1 MDFQGARICHER
13 SFNRTQFML
22 ISFLFFLSWC
32 LRQVVAKTPER
43 IQDDIT
49 NVYEA
54 LKHVKRIASD
64 LYTNV
69 SGEHFVWCQ
78 RCVRVSMMSVF
89 RNAFCHSF
97 CALATKLRV
106 QVFLNGIS
114 NRQGSIASFPHMS
127 LMSNWASLFLPNVNC
142 KAQLLLV
149 VCYELWHPNNFS
161 WSDAL
166 N

>member
-1 MDFQGARICHER
+1 
-13 SFNRTQFML
+13 ML

-69 SGEHFVWCQ
+69 SGEHFV
-78 RCVRVSMMSVF
+78 
-89 RNAFCHSF
+89 
-97 CALATKLRV
+97 
-106 QVFLNGIS
+106 
-114 NRQGSIASFPHMS
+114 
-127 LMSNWASLFLPNVNC
+127 
-142 KAQLLLV
+142 
-149 VCYELWHPNNFS
+149 
-161 WSDAL
+161 
-166 N
+166 